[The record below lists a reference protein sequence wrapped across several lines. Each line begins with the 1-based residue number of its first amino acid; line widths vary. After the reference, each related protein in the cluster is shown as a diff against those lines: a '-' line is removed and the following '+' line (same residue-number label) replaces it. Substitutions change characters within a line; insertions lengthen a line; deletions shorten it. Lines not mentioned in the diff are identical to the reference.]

1 MSVRFLRTFLLFFCA
16 IFFAQ
21 NSWAIPSIGKGSNA
35 SLPTVL
41 KADAVDGD
49 GVKNEI
55 VATGNVEAKKD
66 TSVIYADKMIYNKDG
81 KVIRALGNVRVKNI
95 EVGNMLVKEA
105 EMKDDFSQG
114 KFRDGKIF
122 FNDGS
127 YLNSPE
133 IERVSPVKTV
143 LQRPIF
149 SFCPNPDIS
158 AHNEIAGQ
166 KRDFASIKTSKT
178 TVDRGKQV
186 MKSSHAFLRF
196 FDIPVIYIPYMS
208 VPLPG
213 KKRESG
219 FLSPHYLKT
228 SNLGIMLET
237 PYYFNIA
244 PNKDLTLS
252 PRFGLDG
259 RQLIL
264 KNEFRHNTKYGP
276 YKLDFEIANNE
287 IKTVTDTT
295 VIARTDKSYRWN
307 VASIGEFDFTK
318 NTGLDYNINTVS
330 DRNYLRDYHFQYL
343 AYTMSKANVD
353 YVNGRSYHAMKTIR
367 IQELEDVRNEKAA
380 VFAMP
385 ILDSHIETKPYFF
398 KEKLALTSNFTTI
411 NREDG
416 LQYRRLTAIPEV
428 QAPFNLRG
436 NLFNL
441 AARIQTDAYYLEN
454 NFKNIPRNNNYE
466 STQTTYKPEIS
477 LKWRLPLIKKTKSN
491 SLMLEPMA
499 SFVSSSYKKSFT
511 KLPNEDSNPAEL
523 TVSNLFIN
531 DRIAGYDRNESGE
544 RLNYGAK
551 TSFFNKYGEFGLI
564 AGQSFRKSDEEQD
577 VVIKGFAQNNKSNI
591 VGQAMY
597 KAQKYFSILYS
608 FQLDQ
613 SNYRNDINQVAMG
626 LNFNKFSLNSDYLL
640 IRRTAQ
646 NTQKKEQASIG
657 AKFDLANKWK
667 LSFMVSRDLVLGR
680 NLSRSLAILRE
691 GCCTIFGFSVVENNQ
706 SNLIKAQ
713 KTFNITLTFKNL

>member
-1 MSVRFLRTFLLFFCA
+1 
-16 IFFAQ
+16 
-21 NSWAIPSIGKGSNA
+21 
-35 SLPTVL
+35 
-41 KADAVDGD
+41 
-49 GVKNEI
+49 
-55 VATGNVEAKKD
+55 
-66 TSVIYADKMIYNKDG
+66 
-81 KVIRALGNVRVKNI
+81 
-95 EVGNMLVKEA
+95 
-105 EMKDDFSQG
+105 
-114 KFRDGKIF
+114 
-122 FNDGS
+122 
-127 YLNSPE
+127 
-133 IERVSPVKTV
+133 
-143 LQRPIF
+143 
-149 SFCPNPDIS
+149 
-158 AHNEIAGQ
+158 
-166 KRDFASIKTSKT
+166 
-178 TVDRGKQV
+178 
-186 MKSSHAFLRF
+186 
-196 FDIPVIYIPYMS
+196 
-208 VPLPG
+208 
-213 KKRESG
+213 
-219 FLSPHYLKT
+219 
-228 SNLGIMLET
+228 
-237 PYYFNIA
+237 
-244 PNKDLTLS
+244 
-252 PRFGLDG
+252 
-259 RQLIL
+259 
-264 KNEFRHNTKYGP
+264 
-276 YKLDFEIANNE
+276 LDFEIANNQ

-295 VIARTDKSYRWN
+295 VITRTDKTYRWN
-307 VASIGEFDFTK
+307 IASTGEFDFTK

-353 YVNGRSYHAMKTIR
+353 YINGRSYHAMKTIR
-367 IQELEDVRNEKAA
+367 IQELEDVENEKAA

-385 ILDSHIETKPYFF
+385 IIDSHIESKPRFF

-416 LQYRRLTAIPEV
+416 LQYRRLSATPEV

-441 AARIQTDAYYLEN
+441 GAKVQTDAYYLEN
-454 NFKNIPRNNNYE
+454 NFKNIPRSNDYD

-499 SFVSSSYKKSFT
+499 SFVSSSYQKSFS
-511 KLPNEDSNPAEL
+511 KLPNEDGNPSEL

-531 DRIAGYDRNESGE
+531 DRIAGHDRNESGE
-544 RLNYGAK
+544 RMNYGAK

-564 AGQSFRKSDEEQD
+564 AGQSFRKSDRVQD

-613 SNYRNDINQVAMG
+613 SNYRNDINQVTMG
-626 LNFNKFSLNSDYLL
+626 LSFDKFSINSDYLL
-640 IRRTAQ
+640 IRRTKQNAQ
-646 NTQKKEQASIG
+646 QKEQASIST
-657 AKFDLANKWK
+657 KIDLANNWK
-667 LSFMVSRDLVLGR
+667 LNLMLSRDFVLGR